1 MLKIKGSL
9 TRHIANRKGSDV
21 YDAVSELEQ
30 IFIDLATEEGVI
42 DLDEIVYTV
51 LDIIDYAEQ
60 EGRDEAGMDEA
71 AQ

>member
-51 LDIIDYAEQ
+51 LDIIDSAE
-60 EGRDEAGMDEA
+60 EEERDKIPELDR
-71 AQ
+71 